1 MKTIGLL
8 VALVSLFVHTSA
20 PLLPA
25 QTPIKGQASI
35 GRQLFYSSAI
45 SANGLSCAH
54 CHADFDESKKDDG
67 RIRAAHSL
75 YNGARRSTWWGRN
88 PKQPDHFPNM
98 AAAALVCIE
107 DYMRS
112 PQKLTAKQLL
122 DLQKYLEYITRRPV
136 SLPQVIAPAADKTG
150 LYPGFEGG
158 NKFKGRN
165 YFYAACHNCHPNGN
179 KGIAPAVP
187 KDREPAFY
195 AKKIRE
201 GNGLGAVL
209 SGLDPNAYDRRSGLF
224 MPFFGADRL
233 DNGQISDIIAYIKSL
248 PSP

>member
-1 MKTIGLL
+1 MEKIGLL
-8 VALVSLFVHTSA
+8 VALVSFFVHTCA
-20 PLLPA
+20 PLLSA
-25 QTPIKGQASI
+25 QTPIKGQSSS
-35 GRQLFYSSAI
+35 GRQLFYSSAL
-45 SANGLSCAH
+45 STNGLSCAH
-54 CHADFDESKKDDG
+54 CHADFDERKQDDG

-75 YNGARRSTWWGRN
+75 YNGAGRKTWWGKN
-88 PKQPDHFPNM
+88 PEDPDRFPNM
-98 AAAALVCIE
+98 ASAALVCIE

-112 PQKLTAKQLL
+112 KQKLTAQQLL
-122 DLQKYLEYITRRPV
+122 DLQKYLESITRRPV
-136 SLPQVIAPAADKTG
+136 STPQVIAPAADKTG

-165 YFYAACHNCHPNGN
+165 FFYAACHACHPNGN
-179 KGIAPAVP
+179 KGIAPAIP
-187 KDREPAFY
+187 RDREPAFY

-209 SGLDPNAYDRRSGLF
+209 SGLDPNAYDPRLGLF

-233 DNGQISDIIAYIKSL
+233 ENEQISDIIAFIKSL